1 MSERERLER
10 EVEELD
16 QKVRA
21 ALREENAAAR
31 EAEKFAT
38 TKPLDRTED
47 PEPLDADAMSAAF
60 KRKAETEKE
69 RIRLM
74 AELDELRKRLD
85 LYD

>member
-38 TKPLDRTED
+38 TKPLDPTKY
-47 PEPLDADAMSAAF
+47 PEPLDEDARSAAF